1 MPIPEQDR
9 RSFDMTEPQGP
20 LQGVKVVAC
29 STAQAGTVPYMLM
42 ADLGAEVIKIE
53 VPQVGDNSRGSSV
66 MPGFPSIYFETN
78 NRGVKSVTLNLKTE
92 EGREILR
99 KLVAKAD
106 IFGQNFRPGAAEKN
120 GFGYEE
126 LRQVNPKLVYMSI
139 SGYGPKGPHA
149 ELPGTDSMAQA
160 LGGVAQA
167 YSTPGQPLKTGIVS
181 VADETCAI
189 LAFGGA
195 LAALTYARATGIG
208 QKVDCSL
215 LGGQIRLMGWTLT
228 TAMWR
233 NRDPVTG
240 QARVTGTPG
249 RPGLSASFDD
259 RDAKPLVLQLNG
271 ARKWRDAMTAL
282 GFYETLE
289 QAGFGDLGVIIS
301 SDEKR
306 ATLLRMLGELFATG
320 PRDDWVA
327 RLRAADIVSAPINTL
342 LEAAN
347 DPDVLANGYVTE
359 VDYPEYGKTLKVHG
373 SPWHFSETP
382 AHVGVAPELGAH
394 NDAAL
399 TELGYSPA
407 QIEDLRERKI
417 I

>member
-1 MPIPEQDR
+1 MNEAH
-9 RSFDMTEPQGP
+9 GP
-20 LQGVKVVAC
+20 LRGVKVVAC
-29 STAQAGTVPYMLM
+29 STAQAGTVPYTLM

-53 VPQVGDNSRGSSV
+53 VPEVGDNSRGSTV
-66 MPGFPSIYFETN
+66 LPGLPSTYFETN
-78 NRGVKSVTLNLKTE
+78 NRGVKSLTVNLKTA

-99 KLVAKAD
+99 KLVARAD

-120 GFGYEE
+120 GFGYED
-126 LRQVNPKLVYMSI
+126 LRQVNPRLVYMSV

-149 ELPGTDSMAQA
+149 DLPGTDSMAQA
-160 LGGVAQA
+160 LGGIAEA
-167 YSTPGQPLKTGIVS
+167 YSTPGHPLKTGIVS

-195 LAALTYARATGIG
+195 LAALTYARSTGIG

-240 QARVTGTPG
+240 QARLTGTPE
-249 RPGLSASFDD
+249 RPGLSASFND
-259 RDAKPLVLQLNG
+259 RNGKPLVFQLNG

-282 GFYETLE
+282 GFYEALE
-289 QAGFGDLGVIIS
+289 EAGFGDLGVIIT
-301 SDEKR
+301 SDEER
-306 ATLLRMLGELFATG
+306 ESLLRKLDELFATG
-320 PRDDWVA
+320 SRDDWVA
-327 RLRAADIVSAPINTL
+327 RLRGADIVAAPINTL
-342 LEAAN
+342 LEASN

-359 VDYPEYGKTLKVHG
+359 VDYAKYGKRLKVHG

-382 AHVGVAPELGAH
+382 AHIGIAPELGAQ
-394 NDAAL
+394 NDEILA
-399 TELGYSPA
+399 ELGYSST
-407 QIEDLRERKI
+407 QIEDFRERRI

>member
-1 MPIPEQDR
+1 
-9 RSFDMTEPQGP
+9 MTEPHGP
-20 LQGVKVVAC
+20 LQGVRVVAC

-53 VPQVGDNSRGSSV
+53 VPQVGDNSRGSTV
-66 MPGFPSIYFETN
+66 LPGLPSTYFETN
-78 NRGVKSVTLNLKTE
+78 NRGVKSLTLNLKTA

-99 KLVAKAD
+99 KLVATAD

-126 LRQVNPKLVYMSI
+126 LRKVNPRLVYMSV

-149 ELPGTDSMAQA
+149 GLPGTDSMAQA
-160 LGGVAQA
+160 LGGIAEA

-195 LAALTYARATGIG
+195 LAALTYARSTGIG

-233 NRDPVTG
+233 NRNPVTG
-240 QARVTGTPG
+240 QARVTGTAQ
-249 RPGLSASFDD
+249 RPGLSASFND
-259 RDAKPLVLQLNG
+259 RDGKPLVLQLNG

-289 QAGFGDLGVIIS
+289 KAGFGDLGVIIG

-306 ATLLRMLGELFATG
+306 ATLLHLLDELFARG
-320 PRDDWVA
+320 SRDDWVT
-327 RLRAADIVSAPINTL
+327 RLRGADIVAAPINTL
-342 LEAAN
+342 LEASN

-359 VDYPEYGKTLKVHG
+359 IDYPKHSKRLKVHG
-373 SPWHFSETP
+373 SPWQFSETP
-382 AHVGVAPELGAH
+382 AQIGIAPELGAD
-394 NDAAL
+394 NDKILAD
-399 TELGYSPA
+399 LGYSPA
-407 QIEDLRERKI
+407 QIEDFRERKI

>member
-1 MPIPEQDR
+1 MSSPH
-9 RSFDMTEPQGP
+9 GP
-20 LQGVKVVAC
+20 LQGVRVVAC

-53 VPQVGDNSRGSSV
+53 VPEGGDTSRTSSV
-66 MPGFPSIYFETN
+66 LPGLPSTYFETN
-78 NRGVKSVTLNLKTE
+78 NRGVKSVTLNLKAPE
-92 EGREILR
+92 AREILHR
-99 KLVAKAD
+99 LVGTAE

-126 LRQVNPKLVYMSI
+126 LRKVNPRLVYVSI

-149 ELPGTDSMAQA
+149 DLPGTDSMAQA
-160 LGGVAQA
+160 LGGIAEA
-167 YSTPGQPLKTGIVS
+167 YSTPGQPFRTGIVS

-195 LAALTYARATGIG
+195 LAALTHARATGVG

-240 QARVTGTPG
+240 QARVTGTPE
-249 RPGLSASFDD
+249 RPGLSASFND
-259 RDAKPLVLQLNG
+259 RDGKPLVFQLSG
-271 ARKWRDAMTAL
+271 RQWKTAMTAL
-282 GFYETLE
+282 GFYPKLE
-289 QAGFGDLGVIIS
+289 QAGFADLGVIVAS
-301 SDEKR
+301 EEQR
-306 ATLLRMLGELFATG
+306 TTLLRTLDDLFATG
-320 PRDDWVA
+320 LRDDWVA

-342 LEAAN
+342 LEASN
-347 DPDVLANGYVTE
+347 DPDVVANGYVAE
-359 VDYPEYGKTLKVHG
+359 VDYAQYGKRLKVHG
-373 SPWHFSETP
+373 TPWQFSETP
-382 AHVGVAPELGAH
+382 ARIGIAPELGAH
-394 NDAAL
+394 NEEVLGA
-399 TELGYSPA
+399 LGYSTE
-407 QIEDLRERKI
+407 QIHDLRERKI

>member
-1 MPIPEQDR
+1 MK
-9 RSFDMTEPQGP
+9 EPHGP

-53 VPQVGDNSRGSSV
+53 VPEGGDNSRGSTV
-66 MPGFPSIYFETN
+66 LPGFPSTYFETN
-78 NRGVKSVTLNLKTE
+78 NRGVKSVTLNLKAP
-92 EGREILR
+92 EGRDILR
-99 KLVAKAD
+99 QLVREAD

-120 GFGYEE
+120 GFGYED
-126 LRQVNPKLVYMSI
+126 LRKVNPKLVYVSI

-149 ELPGTDSMAQA
+149 DLPGTDSMAQA
-160 LGGVAQA
+160 LGGIAEA
-167 YSTPGQPLKTGIVS
+167 FSSPGQPMRTGIVS

-195 LAALTYARATGIG
+195 LAALTHARATGVG

-215 LGGQIRLMGWTLT
+215 LGGQLRLMGWTLT

-233 NRDPVTG
+233 DRNPVTG
-240 QARVTGTPG
+240 QARVTGTAE
-249 RPGLSASFDD
+249 RPGLSASFND
-259 RDAKPLVLQLNG
+259 RDGKPLVFQLDG
-271 ARKWRDAMTAL
+271 VRKWQTAMTAL

-289 QAGFGDLGVIIS
+289 TAGFGSLGVMHES
-301 SDEKR
+301 EEKR
-306 ATLLRMLGELFATG
+306 AGLLGLLDKLFATG
-320 PRDDWVA
+320 PREVWVEK
-327 RLRAADIVSAPINTL
+327 LRAADVVAAPINTL

-359 VDYPEYGKTLKVHG
+359 MEYPKHSKRLKVHG
-373 SPWHFSETP
+373 TPWHFSETP
-382 AHVGVAPELGAH
+382 AQIGIAPELGAD
-394 NDAAL
+394 NDSVLAR
-399 TELGYSPA
+399 LGYGA
-407 QIEDLRERKI
+407 DRIRDLKARKI

>member
-1 MPIPEQDR
+1 
-9 RSFDMTEPQGP
+9 MTEPHGP
-20 LQGVKVVAC
+20 LHGVKVVAC

-42 ADLGAEVIKIE
+42 ADLGAVVVKIE
-53 VPQVGDNSRGSSV
+53 VPEVGDNSRGSTV
-66 MPGFPSIYFETN
+66 MPGFPSTYFETN
-78 NRGVKSVTLNLKTE
+78 NRGVKSVTLNLKTG

-126 LRQVNPKLVYMSI
+126 LRKVNPKLVYMSV

-149 ELPGTDSMAQA
+149 DLPGTDSMAQA
-160 LGGVAQA
+160 LGGIAKA
-167 YSTPGQPLKTGIVS
+167 YSTPGQNLRTGIVS

-240 QARVTGTPG
+240 QARVTGTPE
-249 RPGLSASFDD
+249 RPGLSASFND
-259 RDAKPLVLQLNG
+259 RDGKPLVFQLNG

-289 QAGFGDLGVIIS
+289 RAGFGDLGVIIL

-306 ATLLRMLGELFATG
+306 AALLRMLDELFATG

-327 RLRAADIVSAPINTL
+327 RLRGADIVSAPINTL
-342 LEAAN
+342 LEASD

-359 VDYPEYGKTLKVHG
+359 IDYPKYGKTLKVHG

-382 AHVGVAPELGAH
+382 ARVAIAPELGGH
-394 NDAAL
+394 NDDAL
-399 TELGYSPA
+399 TDLGYSPA
-407 QIEDLRERKI
+407 EIEDLRERKI

>member
-1 MPIPEQDR
+1 M
-9 RSFDMTEPQGP
+9 SEPHGP
-20 LQGVKVVAC
+20 LQGVTVVAC

-53 VPQVGDNSRGSSV
+53 VPEIGDNSRGSTV
-66 MPGFPSIYFETN
+66 MPGFPSTYFETN
-78 NRGVKSVTLNLKTE
+78 NRGVKSVTLNLKTA

-99 KLVAKAD
+99 KLVVRAD

-126 LRQVNPKLVYMSI
+126 LRQVNPRLVYMSV

-149 ELPGTDSMAQA
+149 GLPGTDSMAQA
-160 LGGVAQA
+160 LGGIAEA

-195 LAALTYARATGIG
+195 LAALTYARSTGIG

-215 LGGQIRLMGWTLT
+215 LGGQVRLMGWTLT
-228 TAMWR
+228 TTMWR
-233 NRDPVTG
+233 DRNPVTG
-240 QARVTGTPG
+240 QARVTGTPE
-249 RPGLSASFDD
+249 RPGLSASFND
-259 RDAKPLVLQLNG
+259 RDGKPLVFQLNG
-271 ARKWRDAMTAL
+271 ARKWREAMTAV
-282 GFYETLE
+282 GFYEALE
-289 QAGFGDLGVIIS
+289 RAGFGDLGVIITS
-301 SDEKR
+301 EEKR
-306 ATLLRMLGELFATG
+306 ATLLRTLDELFATG

-327 RLRAADIVSAPINTL
+327 KLRTADIVAAPINTL
-342 LEAAN
+342 LEASN

-359 VDYPEYGKTLKVHG
+359 IDYPKNGKRLKVHG

-382 AHVGVAPELGAH
+382 AQIGIAPELGAH
-394 NDAAL
+394 NDEVLAG
-399 TELGYSPA
+399 LGYTPA

>member
-1 MPIPEQDR
+1 
-9 RSFDMTEPQGP
+9 MTEPHGP

-53 VPQVGDNSRGSSV
+53 VPEVGDNSRGSTV
-66 MPGFPSIYFETN
+66 LPGLPSTYFETN
-78 NRGVKSVTLNLKTE
+78 NRGVKSLTLNLKTA

-126 LRQVNPKLVYMSI
+126 LRRVNPKLVYVSV

-149 ELPGTDSMAQA
+149 DLPGTDSMAQA
-160 LGGVAQA
+160 LGGIAEA

-195 LAALTYARATGIG
+195 LAALTHARATGIG

-240 QARVTGTPG
+240 QARVTGTPQ
-249 RPGLSASFDD
+249 RPGLSASFND
-259 RDAKPLVLQLNG
+259 RNGKPLVLQLNG
-271 ARKWRDAMTAL
+271 ARKWRDAMSAL
-282 GFYETLE
+282 GFHEALE
-289 QAGFGDLGVIIS
+289 KAGFGDLGVIVS
-301 SDEKR
+301 SEEQR
-306 ATLLRMLGELFATG
+306 AALLRILDELFATG
-320 PRDDWVA
+320 SRDDWVA
-327 RLRAADIVSAPINTL
+327 KLRSADIVSAPINTL
-342 LEAAN
+342 LEASN
-347 DPDVLANGYVTE
+347 DPDVLANGYVDE
-359 VDYPEYGKTLKVHG
+359 IDYPKYGKRLKVHG

-382 AHVGVAPELGAH
+382 ARIGIAPELAAH
-394 NDAAL
+394 NNEVL
-399 TELGYSPA
+399 EGLGYTQA
-407 QIEDLRERKI
+407 QIDDFRDRKI

>member
-1 MPIPEQDR
+1 MK
-9 RSFDMTEPQGP
+9 EPHGP

-53 VPQVGDNSRGSSV
+53 VPEGGDNSRGSTV
-66 MPGFPSIYFETN
+66 LPGFPSTVFETN
-78 NRGVKSVTLNLKTE
+78 NRGVKSVTLNLKAP
-92 EGREILR
+92 EGRDILR
-99 KLVAKAD
+99 QLVREAD

-120 GFGYEE
+120 GFGYED
-126 LRQVNPKLVYMSI
+126 LRKVNPKLVYVSI

-149 ELPGTDSMAQA
+149 DLPGTDSMAQA
-160 LGGVAQA
+160 LGGIAEA
-167 YSTPGQPLKTGIVS
+167 FSSPGQPMRTGIVS

-195 LAALTYARATGIG
+195 LAALTHARATGVG

-215 LGGQIRLMGWTLT
+215 LGGQLRLMGWTLT

-233 NRDPVTG
+233 DRNPVTG
-240 QARVTGTPG
+240 QARVTGTAE
-249 RPGLSASFDD
+249 RPGLSASFND
-259 RDAKPLVLQLNG
+259 RDGKPLVFQLDG
-271 ARKWRDAMTAL
+271 VRKWQTAMTAL

-289 QAGFGDLGVIIS
+289 TAGFGSLGVMHES
-301 SDEKR
+301 EEKR
-306 ATLLRMLGELFATG
+306 AGLLGLLDKLFATG
-320 PRDDWVA
+320 PREVWVEK
-327 RLRAADIVSAPINTL
+327 LRAADVVAAPINTL

-359 VDYPEYGKTLKVHG
+359 MEYPKHSKRLKVHG
-373 SPWHFSETP
+373 TPWHFSETP
-382 AHVGVAPELGAH
+382 AQIGIAPELGAD
-394 NDAAL
+394 NDSVLAR
-399 TELGYSPA
+399 LGYGA
-407 QIEDLRERKI
+407 DRIRDLKARKI